1 MALAPSFTT
10 GSLGSPAQM
19 ATDVQVAAPPSDTI
33 SSLNFTPAQNQNL
46 LVATSWSG
54 QVQCW
59 DTALQGATP
68 VSQPKAEQRHE
79 LALDSAWFHDGSKVA
94 TCGGDRVVRV
104 WDLGSNKQVQLG
116 THDGPVRAC
125 CVLDPQVGGGN
136 IVASG
141 AVLPLQFEL
150 MPRALFATELTC
162 VQQAAPRVYF
172 CVRAAACLCR
182 GGAHAG
188 HQFLAHSLTRTNV
201 GGWDKKLK
209 YWDLS
214 SQRAVGEVTLEEKV
228 YAMDAREML
237 LIVATADQPAAAANG
252 VQATA
257 SSQSK
262 QNSDRCRK
270 IWCFDLRKPSAPVK
284 VELSPL
290 SYQTRCVAAF
300 PGNAGYL
307 VGSIEGRVGVQNFEG
322 MHPDKQPSYTFKC
335 HRRNLDVNGNVT
347 QGVKVRP
354 FLLWYPCACPPRQ
367 ASVPSAGRARCLG
380 VASSSAVA
388 LAPVVHAH
396 CALKQGV
403 MRCAT

>member
-94 TCGGDRVVRV
+94 TCGGDRAVRV

-116 THDGPVRAC
+116 THDGPIRAC

-141 AVLPLQFEL
+141 AALPLQIVHNARL
-150 MPRALFATELTC
+150 VC
-162 VQQAAPRVYF
+162 YQADM
-172 CVRAAACLCR
+172 RAASSTSCLSLCACCCMPLQV
-182 GGAHAG
+182 GETHAG
-188 HQFLAHSLTRTNV
+188 HRLLALSLTRTNA

-237 LIVATADQPAAAANG
+237 LILATADQPAAAGSG

-270 IWCFDLRKPSAPVK
+270 IYCFDLRKPSAPVK

-354 FLLWYPCACPPRQ
+354 LLLWL
-367 ASVPSAGRARCLG
+367 RARVG
-380 VASSSAVA
+380 I
-388 LAPVVHAH
+388 H
-396 CALKQGV
+396 
-403 MRCAT
+403 M